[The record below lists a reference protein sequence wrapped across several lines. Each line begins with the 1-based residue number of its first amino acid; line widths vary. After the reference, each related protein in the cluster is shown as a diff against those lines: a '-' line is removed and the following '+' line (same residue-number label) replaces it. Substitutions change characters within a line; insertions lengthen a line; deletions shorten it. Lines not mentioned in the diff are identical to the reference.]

1 MEIIKVI
8 PRGYCQGVVRAILIA
23 KKTVKEN
30 PDTRVTMLGMIVHNQ
45 FVVDACRKLGINFVE
60 DKNKT
65 RMELLEEISSG
76 IVIFTAHGVS
86 DDVIRAAKAKGLT
99 CVDATCPDVI
109 RTHNLVKEHSAV
121 GDIIYIGKK
130 NHPESEGT
138 VGISDKIHLVTSIED
153 VDELKNISLKNIL
166 ITNQTTLSMLDTAEI
181 IAYCKK
187 LFPDAIVAKEICN
200 ATSKRQEA
208 VLQLQNVDLLIVVG
222 DARSNNSNQLAKI
235 AKHAGIQES
244 YLIDSVLDLTPSM
257 IDGYKRIAITSGS
270 STPNSIT
277 DQVVDFLNEYARTG
291 IWQLPET
298 VNVQLI

>member
-1 MEIIKVI
+1 
-8 PRGYCQGVVRAILIA
+8 
-23 KKTVKEN
+23 
-30 PDTRVTMLGMIVHNQ
+30 
-45 FVVDACRKLGINFVE
+45 
-60 DKNKT
+60 
-65 RMELLEEISSG
+65 MELLEEIPSG

-86 DDVIRAAKAKGLT
+86 DDVIAAAKAKGLT

-109 RTHNLVKEHSAV
+109 RTHKLVKEHSAV

-153 VDELKNISLKNIL
+153 VDELKNVPLENIL

-181 IAYCKK
+181 IAHCKK
-187 LFPDAIVAKEICN
+187 IFPDAIVAKEICN

-208 VLQLQNVDLLIVVG
+208 VLQLQDVDLLIVVG

-244 YLIDSVLDLTPSM
+244 YLIDSVLDLTPDM
-257 IDGYKRIAITSGS
+257 INGHKRIAITSGS

>member
-30 PDTRVTMLGMIVHNQ
+30 PNTPVTMLGMIVHNQ
-45 FVVDACRKLGINFVE
+45 FVVDACRKLGIHFVE

-65 RMELLEEISSG
+65 RMELLEEIPNG

-86 DDVIRAAKAKGLT
+86 DDVIAAAKAKGLT

-109 RTHNLVKEHSAV
+109 RTHNLVKEHSTI

-138 VGISDKIHLVTSIED
+138 IGISDKIHLVTSIED
-153 VDELKNISLKNIL
+153 VDELKKLSL

-181 IAYCKK
+181 IAHCKEI
-187 LFPDAIVAKEICN
+187 FPDATVAKEICN

-208 VLQLQNVDLLIVVG
+208 VLQLQDVDLLIVVG
-222 DARSNNSNQLAKI
+222 DARSNNSNQLAHI

-244 YLIDSVLDLTPSM
+244 YLIDSVLDLTPAM
-257 IDGYKRIAITSGS
+257 IDNHKRIAITSGS

-291 IWQLPET
+291 IWQLPKT

>member
-1 MEIIKVI
+1 M
-8 PRGYCQGVVRAILIA
+8 
-23 KKTVKEN
+23 
-30 PDTRVTMLGMIVHNQ
+30 
-45 FVVDACRKLGINFVE
+45 
-60 DKNKT
+60 
-65 RMELLEEISSG
+65 
-76 IVIFTAHGVS
+76 
-86 DDVIRAAKAKGLT
+86 
-99 CVDATCPDVI
+99 
-109 RTHNLVKEHSAV
+109 
-121 GDIIYIGKK
+121 
-130 NHPESEGT
+130 
-138 VGISDKIHLVTSIED
+138 TSIED
-153 VDELKNISLKNIL
+153 VDALKNVSLKNIL

-181 IAYCKK
+181 IAHCKK

-208 VLQLQNVDLLIVVG
+208 VLQLQDVDLLIVVG

-244 YLIDSVLDLTPSM
+244 YLIDSVLDLTPDM
-257 IDGYKRIAITSGS
+257 INGHKRIAITSGS